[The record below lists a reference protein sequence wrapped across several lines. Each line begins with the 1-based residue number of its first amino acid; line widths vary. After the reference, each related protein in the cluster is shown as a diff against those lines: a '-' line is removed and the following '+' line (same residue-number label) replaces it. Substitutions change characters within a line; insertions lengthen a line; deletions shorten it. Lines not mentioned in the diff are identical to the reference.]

1 MKDELFADLLASA
14 EEMVRIEKGEET
26 PEPEHVHTFSEIDVK
41 AIREATGLRQQDFA
55 VAVGVSYDR
64 QKLGNQTPS
73 AYRSTPKIA
82 PAFASESFH
91 YQSIENNLKTGGTFT
106 SRFIYPSFVMPCAR
120 VTGTGSQARME
131 SPPRSLVPSSNMPL
145 WLSTIRC
152 TIASPNPVPLIVRAL
167 SPRTNGWNRC
177 LRCSGAIPGPSSSTR
192 TRRDSAP
199 FRC

>member
-55 VAVGVSYDR
+55 VAVGVSYDLV
-64 QKLGNQTPS
+64 KSWGNQTPS

-106 SRFIYPSFVMPCAR
+106 SRFFTLLLSCPAPALPALAARREWKARPVRWCQAPASRYGYPRYAAQSPALIPCR
-120 VTGTGSQARME
+120 
-131 SPPRSLVPSSNMPL
+131 
-145 WLSTIRC
+145 
-152 TIASPNPVPLIVRAL
+152 
-167 SPRTNGWNRC
+167 
-177 LRCSGAIPGPSSSTR
+177 
-192 TRRDSAP
+192 
-199 FRC
+199 